1 MSLKE
6 VRKKAIK
13 DDTDIFY
20 YPIRYI
26 STIITMFLVKTNVT
40 PLQVTWVHFIIGT
53 IAAILFGFGN
63 YGLAIFAF
71 CLFFLSIVLDMV
83 DGEIARYKEIRSE
96 VSVWL
101 DHISDYILIF
111 LLITGITVGD
121 FIVNQDVSTVFLA
134 LIALVIT
141 GSGGVINISKRTFE
155 KIKQAKAIRLPLK
168 FKYAKKVH
176 VGISVL
182 SSLILITGPV
192 IKEVKIIFIIYIAI
206 NSFAT
211 IRSFFHKIK
220 LN

>member
-101 DHISDYILIF
+101 DHISDF
-111 LLITGITVGD
+111 
-121 FIVNQDVSTVFLA
+121 N
-134 LIALVIT
+134 
-141 GSGGVINISKRTFE
+141 
-155 KIKQAKAIRLPLK
+155 
-168 FKYAKKVH
+168 
-176 VGISVL
+176 
-182 SSLILITGPV
+182 
-192 IKEVKIIFIIYIAI
+192 IFIDNGH
-206 NSFAT
+206 NS
-211 IRSFFHKIK
+211 R
-220 LN
+220 